1 MSVLSV
7 QAVAKRFGERLVF
20 SDVSFR
26 LAHGDRV
33 GLVGPN
39 GVGKTTLLRV
49 AAGFESADAGNV
61 ALARGTRVGFMEQEV
76 LTHATGT
83 VEEHARGA
91 AAHLRELEAEMH
103 ALEPRL
109 GSGDPELLE
118 RYSEAQHQFEHAGGY
133 DFEATVGRVLGGLGL
148 DSLRDREVA
157 TLSGGERTRLG
168 LARLLL
174 DDPDLL
180 LLDEPTNHLDVAALE
195 WLERFLIEQDETIL
209 VSSHDRWF
217 LDRVTSRTLSFEK
230 NTVTEY
236 RGGYSA
242 YARQRAEREAATE
255 KAAARQAI
263 EIERTEEFIRR
274 YGAGQRSKEARGRG
288 KKLARIE
295 RIEAPER
302 AQQHGWRLEAAHL
315 AGDTVVQTTPLAVG
329 YGEPLVRTGML
340 RVARDARIAVVG
352 PNGAGKTT
360 LVRTLVG
367 DLTPLE
373 GYVQSAP
380 TARVAFL
387 AQAQL
392 ELTGD
397 DTVIDAM
404 KVASGMNDAEARDH
418 LARFL
423 FRGEDV
429 FKSVGV
435 LSGGERSRL
444 ALARLAALHAN
455 LLVLDE
461 PTNHLDLLA
470 REQLETV
477 LQAFEGALLFV
488 SHDRYF
494 IDKLATEIWPIEA
507 GVLKRFEGN
516 WSALQRLRSS
526 GAELPIPEMQSAGGT
541 GERVARET
549 RVPRTRPAA
558 EAARAGKGASS
569 AQPRSATRPG
579 APAPGDRT
587 RDAKLRSNAKASPLR
602 RVSGLR
608 ALEARIEAMEL
619 QLRQLSDRVSQIAQS
634 GNYMETRRV
643 GEEYA
648 SLERD
653 LRTLY
658 DEWAKESE
666 KSE

>member
-20 SDVSFR
+20 SDISFR

-49 AAGFESADAGNV
+49 AASLESADAGNV
-61 ALARGTRVGFMEQEV
+61 ALARGTRIGFMEQEV
-76 LTHATGT
+76 LTDAIGT
-83 VEEHARGA
+83 VGEHALGA
-91 AAHLRELEAEMH
+91 AVHLRELEGEMRQ
-103 ALEPRL
+103 LEPRL
-109 GSGDPELLE
+109 GSGDQELLE

-148 DSLRDREVA
+148 DALRDRQVA

-195 WLERFLIEQDETIL
+195 WLERFLIEQNETIL

-217 LDRVTSRTLSFEK
+217 LDRVTGRTLSFEK
-230 NTVTEY
+230 GTIVEY
-236 RGGYSA
+236 RGGYSS

-255 KAAARQAI
+255 KAAARQAV

-288 KKLARIE
+288 KKLARVE

-315 AGDTVVQTTPLAVG
+315 AGDTVLQTTPLTVG

-367 DLTPLE
+367 DLTALE

-380 TARVAFL
+380 TARVGFL
-387 AQAQL
+387 AQL
-392 ELTGD
+392 ELGGD
-397 DTVIDAM
+397 DTVLDAM

-461 PTNHLDLLA
+461 PTNQLDLLA
-470 REQLETV
+470 REQLELV
-477 LQAFEGALLFV
+477 LQNFEGALLFV

-494 IDKLATEIWPIEA
+494 IDKLATEIWPIEQ

-516 WSALQRLRSS
+516 WSALQRIRAS
-526 GAELPIPEMQSAGGT
+526 GAELPMPELQGAGGT
-541 GERVARET
+541 GERVVREP
-549 RVPRTRPAA
+549 RVPRGPSPAT
-558 EAARAGKGASS
+558 AS
-569 AQPRSATRPG
+569 R
-579 APAPGDRT
+579 
-587 RDAKLRSNAKASPLR
+587 
-602 RVSGLR
+602 
-608 ALEARIEAMEL
+608 
-619 QLRQLSDRVSQIAQS
+619 
-634 GNYMETRRV
+634 
-643 GEEYA
+643 
-648 SLERD
+648 
-653 LRTLY
+653 
-658 DEWAKESE
+658 
-666 KSE
+666 

>member
-1 MSVLSV
+1 
-7 QAVAKRFGERLVF
+7 
-20 SDVSFR
+20 
-26 LAHGDRV
+26 
-33 GLVGPN
+33 
-39 GVGKTTLLRV
+39 
-49 AAGFESADAGNV
+49 
-61 ALARGTRVGFMEQEV
+61 
-76 LTHATGT
+76 
-83 VEEHARGA
+83 
-91 AAHLRELEAEMH
+91 
-103 ALEPRL
+103 
-109 GSGDPELLE
+109 
-118 RYSEAQHQFEHAGGY
+118 
-133 DFEATVGRVLGGLGL
+133 
-148 DSLRDREVA
+148 
-157 TLSGGERTRLG
+157 
-168 LARLLL
+168 
-174 DDPDLL
+174 
-180 LLDEPTNHLDVAALE
+180 
-195 WLERFLIEQDETIL
+195 

-230 NTVTEY
+230 GTIVEY
-236 RGGYSA
+236 RGGYSS

-263 EIERTEEFIRR
+263 EIERTEDFIRR

-288 KKLARIE
+288 KKLARVE

-302 AQQHGWRLEAAHL
+302 AQQHGWKLEAAHL
-315 AGDTVVQTTPLAVG
+315 AGDTVVQTTALAVG
-329 YGEPLVRTGML
+329 YTEPLVRTGML

-367 DLTPLE
+367 DLAALE

-392 ELTGD
+392 ELGGD
-397 DTVIDAM
+397 ESVLDAM
-404 KVASGMNDAEARDH
+404 KLESGMTDAEARDH

-429 FKSVGV
+429 FKSVGM

-444 ALARLAALHAN
+444 ALARLAARHAN

-470 REQLETV
+470 REQLELV
-477 LQAFEGALLFV
+477 LQHFEGALLFV

-516 WSALQRLRSS
+516 WSALQRLRAT
-526 GAELPIPEMQSAGGT
+526 GAELAMPKFEDTGAAGGT
-541 GERVARET
+541 GV
-549 RVPRTRPAA
+549 
-558 EAARAGKGASS
+558 AARSASES
-569 AQPRSATRPG
+569 MGTRPG
-579 APAPGDRT
+579 RDRERTKRKAGGGASRAAP
-587 RDAKLRSNAKASPLR
+587 SPLR
-602 RVSGLR
+602 GQGPLPLGQDPRQKGRSSQRASAVRRVDGMR
-608 ALEARIEAMEL
+608 ALEARISAMEL
-619 QLRQLSDRVSQIAQS
+619 QLRQLSEKVSQIAQS

-666 KSE
+666 KIE